1 MNGNKERY
9 LVYSNAYRLNA
20 DGQEPDKGSIDN
32 DTTFSDEINADDKK
46 KSFIRSFFNDNLF
59 RNIALLTGAGSSVL
73 CGGKIR
79 DGLWEACKK
88 TIALIG
94 GHFSEKFKEYS
105 ATKDIEA
112 FLSYAIQY
120 DAINKEDG
128 LPETIK
134 KLKAEIRKACTL
146 QLSGCTHEEILKKM
160 TARKAS
166 LPRTEIFTTNYD
178 TLFEQAAKKS
188 GIIVIDGFSFSQPR
202 TFSGRFF
209 DLDIVDRECARVKAE
224 ENYVPNVIHLHKL
237 HGSLDWVME
246 DDFVVQRDP
255 KEGEDPLII
264 YPSKEKY
271 AESYDQ
277 PYFEMMARF
286 QSLLRKKDCLLM
298 VAGYGFADK
307 HINSAIIEAV
317 RQNPSFHL
325 LIVDYGEEVEVEN
338 GQKNRVINLDFYR
351 KVFTDIRSNV
361 TIVQGTFDSFVNDMP
376 LNKTYRVD
384 NSREIVNRT
393 GDER

>member
-1 MNGNKERY
+1 MTDNDVQY
-9 LVYSNAYRLNA
+9 LVYSNDYRLSAEGNETA
-20 DGQEPDKGSIDN
+20 NSSFASVGVATSEVSV
-32 DTTFSDEINADDKK
+32 DDKK
-46 KSFIRSFFNDNLF
+46 SSFIRSFFNGNLF
-59 RNIALLTGAGSSVL
+59 QNIALLTGAGSSVS

-79 DGLWEACKK
+79 DGLWEACKE

-94 GHFSEKFKEYS
+94 EHFPEKYRGYAKS
-105 ATKDIEA
+105 KDIES

-120 DAINKEDG
+120 SAINAEDG
-128 LPETIK
+128 LSEAIA
-134 KLKAEIRKACTL
+134 KLKAEIREACTL
-146 QLSGCTHEEILKKM
+146 QLTGCAHEEVLKKM

-166 LPRTEIFTTNYD
+166 LPRAEVFTTNYD
-178 TLFEQAAKKS
+178 TLFEQAAKKA
-188 GIIVIDGFSFSQPR
+188 GIIVIDGFSFAQPR
-202 TFSGRFF
+202 AFSGRFF

-237 HGSLDWVME
+237 HGSLDWVR
-246 DDFVVQRDP
+246 DGDFLVQRDLRV
-255 KEGEDPLII
+255 EEEPLII

-298 VAGYGFADK
+298 VAGYGFGDK
-307 HINSAIIEAV
+307 HINSVIIEAV

-325 LIVDYGEEVEVEN
+325 LILDYGREVEGTA
-338 GQKNRVINLDFYR
+338 GQKSRVIDLELYR
-351 KVFTDIRSNV
+351 KVFVDIRSNM
-361 TIVQGTFDSFVNDMP
+361 TIVQGTFDSFVNDIP
-376 LNKTYRVD
+376 LNKAYRVE
-384 NSREIVNRT
+384 NSGEMVKRT

>member
-1 MNGNKERY
+1 MSDENKY
-9 LVYSNAYRLNA
+9 LVYSNEYRLTMEG
-20 DGQEPDKGSIDN
+20 DEPVVGVFAAGEGPATEATS
-32 DTTFSDEINADDKK
+32 DDKK
-46 KSFIRSFFNDNLF
+46 KQYIRSFFNDNSF
-59 RNIALLTGAGSSVL
+59 RHVALLTGAGSSVM

-79 DGLWEACKK
+79 DGLWEECKE
-88 TIALIG
+88 TIDTIG
-94 GHFSEKFKEYS
+94 SYFYEQYKKF
-105 ATKDIEA
+105 AAAKDIEA

-120 DAINKEDG
+120 NAINKEDG

-146 QLSGCTHEEILKKM
+146 QLSGCAHEEILKKM

-325 LIVDYGEEVEVEN
+325 LIVDFGEEVEVEN

-351 KVFTDIRSNV
+351 KVFSDIRSNV
-361 TIVQGTFDSFVNDMP
+361 TIVQGTFDSFVNDIP
-376 LNKTYRVD
+376 LNKAYRVE
-384 NSREIVNRT
+384 NPREMVRRT

>member
-1 MNGNKERY
+1 MSDCENKFI
-9 LVYSNAYRLNA
+9 VYSADYRLEV
-20 DGQEPDKGSIDN
+20 DGAESVSAL
-32 DTTFSDEINADDKK
+32 FSGGTEFPVDVSAEDRKK
-46 KSFIRSFFNDNLF
+46 TFIRSFFSDNSF
-59 RNIALLTGAGSSVL
+59 RHVALLTGAGSSVS

-79 DGLWEACKK
+79 DGLWEACEK

-94 GHFSEKFKEYS
+94 EHFSEKFKEYS
-105 ATKDIEA
+105 STKDIEA

-120 DAINKEDG
+120 NAINKEDG
-128 LPETIK
+128 LPEAIR
-134 KLKAEIRKACTL
+134 KLKAEILKACTL
-146 QLSGCTHEEILKKM
+146 QLSGCAHEEILKKM

-166 LPRTEIFTTNYD
+166 LPRAEVFTTNYD
-178 TLFEQAAKKS
+178 TLFEQAAKKA
-188 GIIVIDGFSFSQPR
+188 GIIVIDGFSFAQPR
-202 TFSGRFF
+202 AFSGRFF
-209 DLDIVDRECARVKAE
+209 DFDIVDRECARVKAE

-237 HGSLDWVME
+237 HGSLDWVM
-246 DDFVVQRDP
+246 DGDSVVQRNP

-286 QSLLRKKDCLLM
+286 QSFLRKKDCLLM

-325 LIVDYGEEVEVEN
+325 LIIDYGKEVEVAKD
-338 GQKNRVINLDFYR
+338 QKNRVINLDFYR

-361 TIVQGTFDSFVNDMP
+361 TIVQGTFDSFVNDIP
-376 LNKTYRVD
+376 LNKAYRVE
-384 NSREIVNRT
+384 NSGEMVKRT

>member
-1 MNGNKERY
+1 MSDENKY
-9 LVYSNAYRLNA
+9 LVYSNEYRLTMEG
-20 DGQEPDKGSIDN
+20 DEPVVGVFAAGEGPATEATS
-32 DTTFSDEINADDKK
+32 DDKK
-46 KSFIRSFFNDNLF
+46 KQYIRSFFNDNSF
-59 RNIALLTGAGSSVL
+59 RHVALLTGAGSSVM

-79 DGLWEACKK
+79 DGLWEECKE
-88 TIALIG
+88 TIDTIG
-94 GHFSEKFKEYS
+94 SYFDEQYKKF
-105 ATKDIEA
+105 AAAKDIEA

-120 DAINKEDG
+120 NAINKEDG

-146 QLSGCTHEEILKKM
+146 QLSGCAHEEILKKM

-246 DDFVVQRDP
+246 ADSVVQRNLGDN
-255 KEGEDPLII
+255 EEPLII
-264 YPSKEKY
+264 YPSKDKY
-271 AESYDQ
+271 SESYDQ

-286 QSLLRKKDCLLM
+286 QTLLRKKDCLLM
-298 VAGYGFADK
+298 VVGYGFADK

-325 LIVDYGEEVEVEN
+325 LIVDYGIEVEKEN
-338 GQKNRVINLDFYR
+338 RTRVIDMELYQKLFAG
-351 KVFTDIRSNV
+351 IRSNV
-361 TIVQGTFDSFVNDMP
+361 TIVQGSFDGFAGSIPLNKAYRVEDFNDMP
-376 LNKTYRVD
+376 NVRGGVL
-384 NSREIVNRT
+384 
-393 GDER
+393 